1 MPISLADEN
10 QALIIRRITGDTKMK
25 KHLENLGF
33 VVGEE
38 VKVVHRVGEN
48 LILKVKGV
56 SLAIS
61 EDLARRIIV

>member
-1 MPISLADEN
+1 MPISLAEEH
-10 QALIIRRITGDTKMK
+10 QALVIRRVTGDAKMK

-33 VVGEE
+33 VAGEE
-38 VKVVHRVGEN
+38 VKVVHRIGES

-61 EDLARRIIV
+61 ADLARRIIV

>member
-10 QALIIRRITGDTKMK
+10 QTLIIRRITGDSKMK
-25 KHLENLGF
+25 KPLENLGF

-38 VKVVHRVGEN
+38 IKVVHRVGEN

>member
-10 QALIIRRITGDTKMK
+10 QALIIRRITGDAKMK